1 MLNVVKRVLA
11 QEAEALKNISVHP
24 PKGLEEALNVLW
36 TCKGRVVVSGV
47 GKSALIGQKMVAT
60 FNSTGTPSLFIHA
73 ADALHGDL
81 GAIGQ
86 TDVIILLSKSGDT
99 DELKAL
105 VPILQ
110 AMGISIIAITCAEAS
125 FLARQSNAAI
135 ILHMEEEADPNNLA
149 PTVSTLLQLAIG
161 DALAIALLEERGFT
175 KEHFAKFHPGGNLGK
190 QLYTRVAEL
199 MHTSLIPF
207 SHAGDSLAKVIN
219 DISAGKLGA
228 TAILTENHRVAGLIT
243 DGDLRRLLLR
253 QDIDLKKISA
263 EDIMTSSPKTIQ
275 QDAMAIEAFNLM
287 RKYSITQLPV
297 VNADHKYVGIIH
309 IHDLL
314 REGFC

>member
-1 MLNVVKRVLA
+1 
-11 QEAEALKNISVHP
+11 
-24 PKGLEEALNVLW
+24 
-36 TCKGRVVVSGV
+36 
-47 GKSALIGQKMVAT
+47 
-60 FNSTGTPSLFIHA
+60 
-73 ADALHGDL
+73 
-81 GAIGQ
+81 
-86 TDVIILLSKSGDT
+86 
-99 DELKAL
+99 
-105 VPILQ
+105 
-110 AMGISIIAITCAEAS
+110 
-125 FLARQSNAAI
+125 
-135 ILHMEEEADPNNLA
+135 MEEEADPNNLA

-161 DALAIALLEERGFT
+161 DALAIPLLEERGFT

-190 QLYTRVAEL
+190 QLYTRVEEL
-199 MHTSLIPF
+199 MHTMLIPF
-207 SHAGDSLAKVIN
+207 SHAGDPLAKVIN

-228 TAILTENHRVAGLIT
+228 TAILTENQRVAGLIT

-263 EDIMTSSPKTIQ
+263 EDIMTSSPKTVR

-287 RKYSITQLPV
+287 RKHSITQLPV

>member
-11 QEAEALKNISVHP
+11 QEAEALKNLSVHP
-24 PKGLEEALNVLW
+24 PKGLEEALAILW
-36 TCKGRVVVSGV
+36 KCKGRVVVSGV

-81 GAIGQ
+81 GAIGH

-110 AMGISIIAITCAEAS
+110 AMGISIIAITCAEGS
-125 FLARQSNAAI
+125 FLSRQSNAAI

-199 MHTSLIPF
+199 MHSTLIPF

-263 EDIMTSSPKTIQ
+263 EDIMTSSPKTIPE
-275 QDAMAIEAFNLM
+275 DAMAIEAFNLM

-297 VNADHKYVGIIH
+297 VNAEHKYVGIIH